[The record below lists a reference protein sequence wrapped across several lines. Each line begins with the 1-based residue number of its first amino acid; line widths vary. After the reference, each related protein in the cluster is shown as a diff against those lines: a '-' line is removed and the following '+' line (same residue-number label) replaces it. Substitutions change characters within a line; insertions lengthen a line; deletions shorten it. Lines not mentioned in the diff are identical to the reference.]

1 MNLLQTEAAMLELC
15 KQFFATLNEQGV
27 RYCHWKSN
35 EHLDK
40 ALLGKTDIDL
50 LVDPAHEDR
59 FCEQLKVFDF
69 KEVLSPSDKQFPG
82 LLDYLGMDPDS
93 GRLVHLHVHYRLVLG
108 QKYIKNHWLPVEKL
122 VLDNLE
128 TRLGV
133 RVPTPEVELL
143 LLIIRAHMKVDLVS
157 LLKHFVKDLLR
168 QPYTAFPNDIEREL
182 RELVQRTDR
191 DAFSN
196 ILDQSQLP
204 VPLGFCEHFID
215 KVERDGLRSFDILA
229 GRYHL
234 LWRLRG
240 YRRSVSAVTQLLYFK
255 QFILNA
261 SIARRMMTPPKKTL
275 PGPGRCVSL
284 VGADGAG
291 KSTLIRD
298 LSTWAG
304 WKLETRIYYFGIP
317 KNAIATITST
327 MRRGVRKLGFDSAAR
342 MIADCFWLYVAAY
355 RRNMSRRIDADL
367 RAGKLVITDRFPMKE
382 FRSMPEPMDNPRID
396 PGRGPLRKWLG
407 QIEQRYYEAILEPD
421 RIIVLKVDLEEL
433 RRRKSDLLAETHRL
447 KAEAVNAVAASD
459 SRIVVD
465 AGQPYE
471 KVLLAAKRVVWGA
484 L

>member
-1 MNLLQTEAAMLELC
+1 MLELC
-15 KQFFATLNEQGV
+15 KQFFATLNEQGL

-50 LVDPAHEDR
+50 LVDPADEDL
-59 FCEQLKVFDF
+59 FCEQLKAFDF

-82 LLDYLGMDPDS
+82 LQDYLGMDQET

-108 QKYIKNHWLPVEKL
+108 QKYIKNHWLPVERL

-128 TRLGV
+128 TRMGV
-133 RVPTPEVELL
+133 RIPAPEVELL
-143 LLIIRAHMKVDLVS
+143 LLIIRAHMKVDFVS

-182 RELVQRTDR
+182 RELAQRTDR
-191 DAFSN
+191 DAFSK
-196 ILDQSQLP
+196 ILDESRLP
-204 VPLGFCEHFID
+204 VPLGFCDQFIERF
-215 KVERDGLRSFDILA
+215 ERDRLRSFNILA
-229 GRYHL
+229 GHYLL

-240 YRRSVSAVTQLLYFK
+240 YRRSVSAVTPLLYFK
-255 QFILNA
+255 HFIFNT
-261 SIARRMMTPPKKTL
+261 SIARGIMTPPKKTL
-275 PGPGRCVSL
+275 PGCGRCISL

-304 WKLETRIYYFGIP
+304 WKLETRVYYYGIP
-317 KNAIATITST
+317 KNAIAAITST
-327 MRRGVRKLGFDSAAR
+327 LRRGLRKLGFDSAAR

-355 RRNMSRRIDADL
+355 RRNVSHRIDADL
-367 RAGKLVITDRFPMKE
+367 RAGKLVITDRFPLKE

-396 PGRGPLRKWLG
+396 PARSPLRKRLG
-407 QIEQRYYEAILEPD
+407 AVEQRHYEAIREPD

-433 RRRKSDLLAETHRL
+433 RRRKSDLLAESHRL
-447 KAEAVNAVAASD
+447 KAEAVNAVEASD

-465 AGQPYE
+465 GSQPYDT
-471 KVLLAAKRVVWGA
+471 VLLAAKRALWGA